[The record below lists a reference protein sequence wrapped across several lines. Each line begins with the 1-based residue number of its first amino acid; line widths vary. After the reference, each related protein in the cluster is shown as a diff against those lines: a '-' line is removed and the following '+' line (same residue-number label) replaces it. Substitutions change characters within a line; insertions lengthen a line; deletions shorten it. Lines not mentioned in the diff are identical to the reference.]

1 MNVHTVLAL
10 AALAG
15 AVMLVVGSS
24 SRVAAI
30 VAVIAAAVDV
40 AIRLGVIHLGVSG
53 VSLALVIGFA
63 LAVPG
68 VLTWLRV
75 ASKSAVSAAT
85 VVALVGALKVVLA
98 LGIRV

>member
-1 MNVHTVLAL
+1 
-10 AALAG
+10 
-15 AVMLVVGSS
+15 MLVVGSS